1 MHKLKSHKGS
11 TILLLKNEQKM
22 KKSDIPKIQK
32 PVFRGQNKTYLESL
46 VNCGT

>member
-1 MHKLKSHKGS
+1 
-11 TILLLKNEQKM
+11 M

-32 PVFRGQNKTYLESL
+32 PVFHGQNKNYLESL